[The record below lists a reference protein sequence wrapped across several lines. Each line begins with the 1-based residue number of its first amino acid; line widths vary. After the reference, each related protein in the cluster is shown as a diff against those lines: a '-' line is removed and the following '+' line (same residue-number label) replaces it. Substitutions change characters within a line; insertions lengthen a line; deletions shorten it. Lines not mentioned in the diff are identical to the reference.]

1 MISASTFLALALQ
14 CAPSVHPDTTTDIS
28 KAESGFQ
35 PLAIAVVNGRSIYP
49 KNINEA
55 KEHIKLLKS
64 KGRNY
69 SIGLMQINQANF
81 KKYGVS
87 ADEMLNPCKN
97 LQVFEKIIT
106 DCYMRGET
114 LKRALSCYY
123 SGNFN
128 TGLRPEKAFA
138 DTSYVQRIGYAVP
151 STRQERANA
160 EVSGERVLYPD
171 TVIRGAVPLQ
181 SQSSS
186 DVINYPAQIVRGDF
200 VISETKESKNEIDS
214 TSEK

>member
-1 MISASTFLALALQ
+1 MISASTFLALAIQ

-35 PLAIAVVNGRSIYP
+35 PLAIAVVNGKSIYP
-49 KNINEA
+49 KNINDA

-64 KGRNY
+64 KGKNY
-69 SIGLMQINQANF
+69 SVGLMQINQANF

-106 DCYMRGET
+106 DCYTRGET

-123 SGNFN
+123 SGNFT
-128 TGLRPEKAFA
+128 TGLRSEKAFA
-138 DTSYVQRIGYAVP
+138 NTSYVQRIGYVVP
-151 STRQERANA
+151 STRQDRA
-160 EVSGERVLYPD
+160 VPPQGERVLYPD
-171 TVIRGAVPLQ
+171 TVIRGAVPPR
-181 SQSSS
+181 SQLPH
-186 DVINYPAQIVRGDF
+186 DAINYPAQIVRGHF
-200 VISETKESKNEIDS
+200 VMSATKESKNETDS
-214 TSEK
+214 ISEK